1 MQSTIDKNLIK
12 EAVENS
18 VDAFVHQQLDSVKH
32 DFDKLFAYD
41 SLSAE
46 AIDDLRRIQCL
57 IDEARS
63 AEENIKILDNKIDI
77 VLNKSREIIAAN
89 QSFLQKYNGKDVL
102 PLGQVISDLS
112 QILNSCKEKLDSF
125 SKRLQYVKDLITPI
139 SRLSD
144 LKKDSSRREFEEWA
158 ESFEMF
164 TDAFE
169 EGIEFFNNISF
180 DAIKSFSKEI
190 LSLASEKSYENRR
203 KDRYKRRLKFS
214 ANYIIKIIDEKK
226 IQNDPKQKET
236 EYTIVRDL
244 RTLAHAQYKIAIS
257 QIMSEMKVNGM
268 EHLKT
273 EDDIAEVA
281 VNLIEDVHGERN
293 KVMP

>member
-1 MQSTIDKNLIK
+1 
-12 EAVENS
+12 
-18 VDAFVHQQLDSVKH
+18 
-32 DFDKLFAYD
+32 
-41 SLSAE
+41 
-46 AIDDLRRIQCL
+46 
-57 IDEARS
+57 
-63 AEENIKILDNKIDI
+63 
-77 VLNKSREIIAAN
+77 
-89 QSFLQKYNGKDVL
+89 
-102 PLGQVISDLS
+102 
-112 QILNSCKEKLDSF
+112 
-125 SKRLQYVKDLITPI
+125 LQYVKDLITPI